1 MQSLNSQYQVL
12 KSEKALSVEPLVTK
26 ITSGE
31 VGTKTASVA
40 LEQYNSRLG
49 DTLERGDKVRHILEG
64 ELMKRQQLTKDL
76 VWLSTWLEK
85 VEKELSMKVTAAV
98 EEDTTFNE
106 VWIYAFFYIEG
117 YWRRVA

>member
-1 MQSLNSQYQVL
+1 M
-12 KSEKALSVEPLVTK
+12 EPLVTK

-106 VWIYAFFYIEG
+106 VWIYAFLIYIEG
-117 YWRRVA
+117 SWGAVA